1 MNRRN
6 FIVATAATLA
16 TAPTVARSAFAGG
29 ADTLKVGLVGCGGRG
44 SGAALQ
50 ALAADEGT
58 VLFAMADVFRDRLEN
73 SRKGLR
79 QNSGEGRV
87 DVPDE
92 RCFDGFDGYKDVIDL
107 CDVILLASTPAFRP
121 QHLRYAIEK
130 GRHVFC
136 EKPVAVDATG
146 LRSVFETVRMSKEK
160 NLCLAHGFCWRAHL
174 GKRAVYG
181 EITSGRLG
189 DVRLAYGTYL
199 AGGVWHRG
207 DKPEWTE
214 MERHLRNWYYHG
226 YLSGDHIVEQAV
238 HSIDKIMWAFN
249 DKPPLNAVAVGGRQ
263 QRTDPK
269 FGDIWDHFSV
279 IYEFDGGAQGH
290 LITRQWNGT
299 AMENLDRV
307 LGSEGIAHIDGW
319 ANKFEIAGSNPWKYE
334 GGINNMYQTE
344 HDNLFAAI
352 RSGAVFNQGDAMARS
367 TQAALLGRM
376 AAYTGKRISWEDC
389 LNSDEQL
396 TPDTWEWGDRPAPT
410 PPIPG
415 KH

>member
-1 MNRRN
+1 MNRRS
-6 FIVATAATLA
+6 FIGATAATLVTA
-16 TAPTVARSAFAGG
+16 TTIARSAFAGG
-29 ADTLKVGLVGCGGRG
+29 ADTLRIGLVGCGGRG
-44 SGAALQ
+44 TGAALQ

-58 VLFAMADVFRDRLEN
+58 VLYAMADVFMDRLESSRQGLVKN
-73 SRKGLR
+73 SA
-79 QNSGEGRV
+79 EGRV

-92 RCFDGFDGYKDVIDL
+92 RCFDGFDGYKHVIDQ
-107 CDVILLASTPAFRP
+107 CDVILLATTPAFRP
-121 QHLRYAIEK
+121 QHLRYAVEK

-136 EKPVAVDATG
+136 EKPIAVDSAG
-146 LRSVFETVRMSKEK
+146 LRSVLETVRMSEEK
-160 NLCLAHGFCWRAHL
+160 GLCLAHGFCWRAHL
-174 GKRAVYG
+174 GIRAVYG

-189 DVRLAYGTYL
+189 DVRLAYATYL

-207 DKPEWTE
+207 DKPEWTD

-249 DKPPLNAVAVGGRQ
+249 DKAPLNAVAVGGRQ

-279 IYEFDGGAQGH
+279 IYEFEGGAQGH

-334 GGINNMYQTE
+334 GASNNMYQAE
-344 HDNLFAAI
+344 QDELFAAI
-352 RSGAVFNQGDAMARS
+352 RSGAVFNQGEAMLRS

-376 AAYTGKRISWEDC
+376 AAYTGKRMSWEDC
-389 LNSDEQL
+389 LNSEEQL
-396 TPDTWEWGDRPAPT
+396 TPDTWEWGDRPDPA

>member
-1 MNRRN
+1 MNRRS
-6 FIVATAATLA
+6 FIGATAATLVTA
-16 TAPTVARSAFAGG
+16 TTIARSAFAGG
-29 ADTLKVGLVGCGGRG
+29 ADTLRIGLVGCGGRG
-44 SGAALQ
+44 TGAALQ

-58 VLFAMADVFRDRLEN
+58 VLYAMADVFMDRLESSRQGLVKN
-73 SRKGLR
+73 SA
-79 QNSGEGRV
+79 EGRV

-92 RCFDGFDGYKDVIDL
+92 RCFDGFDGYKHVIDQ
-107 CDVILLASTPAFRP
+107 CDVILLATTPAFRP
-121 QHLRYAIEK
+121 QHLRYAVEK

-136 EKPVAVDATG
+136 EKPIAVDSAG
-146 LRSVFETVRMSKEK
+146 LRSVLETVRMSEEK
-160 NLCLAHGFCWRAHL
+160 DLCLAHGFCWRAHL
-174 GKRAVYG
+174 GIRAVYG

-189 DVRLAYGTYL
+189 DVRLAYATYL

-207 DKPEWTE
+207 DKPEWTD

-249 DKPPLNAVAVGGRQ
+249 DKAPLNAVAVGGRQ

-279 IYEFDGGAQGH
+279 IYEFEGGAQGH

-334 GGINNMYQTE
+334 GASNNMYQAE
-344 HDNLFAAI
+344 QDELFAAI
-352 RSGAVFNQGDAMARS
+352 RSGAVFNQGEAMLRS

-376 AAYTGKRISWEDC
+376 AAYTGKRMSWEDC
-389 LNSDEQL
+389 LNSEEQL
-396 TPDTWEWGDRPAPT
+396 TPDTWEWGDRPDPA